1 LEKLLGESGM
11 KSRRHELIKKII
23 GEEIIETQEALAEAL
38 RYLRSLDFDEVMA
51 YEDSLL
57 QYATE
62 RLQQIPDL
70 RIYGTAEHKSGVA
83 AFNVEGVHPYDLGM
97 LLDKTG
103 IAIRT
108 GHHCAQPLVE
118 SFGVSGMARVS
129 FAFYNTYEEI
139 DIFMQ
144 QLRRC
149 LKILRG

>member
-1 LEKLLGESGM
+1 
-11 KSRRHELIKKII
+11 
-23 GEEIIETQEALAEAL
+23 
-38 RYLRSLDFDEVMA
+38 
-51 YEDSLL
+51 
-57 QYATE
+57 
-62 RLQQIPDL
+62 
-70 RIYGTAEHKSGVA
+70 
-83 AFNVEGVHPYDLGM
+83 M

-103 IAIRT
+103 VAIRT